1 MSPLNSF
8 VKGSI
13 LRSTSEYL
21 TFALTQAA
29 KGAVALD
36 TLIILA
42 YSKLIGLD
50 SISLLTLL
58 LID

>member
-1 MSPLNSF
+1 
-8 VKGSI
+8 
-13 LRSTSEYL
+13 L

-29 KGAVALD
+29 NGAVALD
-36 TLIILA
+36 TFRIFA

-50 SISLLTLL
+50 SISLLTLF